1 MHIEQDLS
9 AIDGLTGWQSIE
21 VALAEPLGSSTYCGI
36 WRTTNVQPDCTWFGS
51 LILQRRGRDRL
62 TAKARPGLRDL
73 DEPVAMGVQPKFLLD
88 PMSGEKLVLSRWT
101 LNVL

>member
-1 MHIEQDLS
+1 MHIKQDWS
-9 AIDGLTGWQSIE
+9 AIERLTGRQSIE

-36 WRTTNVQPDCTWFGS
+36 WRTTNVLPDCTWFGS
-51 LILQRRGRDRL
+51 LVLQRRRRDRL
-62 TAKARPGLRDL
+62 TAKARPGQRDL
-73 DEPVAMGVQPKFLLD
+73 DEPVAMGVRPKFLLD